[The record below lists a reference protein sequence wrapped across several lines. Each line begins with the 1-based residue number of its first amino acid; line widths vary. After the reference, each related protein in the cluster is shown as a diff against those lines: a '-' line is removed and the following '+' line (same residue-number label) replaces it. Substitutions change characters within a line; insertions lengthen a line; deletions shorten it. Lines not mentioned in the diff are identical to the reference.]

1 MKGSLK
7 PDYGIDS
14 PAMVCGQFI
23 AGLLATA
30 LAIFK
35 PRAFGLQ
42 VRWIEA
48 AAALYF
54 LHGAWSM
61 LRYSKSGKLALRE
74 KLLDMIPWRGDETVL
89 DVGCGKGLL
98 LVGAARRVKTGNAI
112 GVDVWLTQ
120 GLSGNRPESALE
132 NAAIEGVRDRVELK
146 NADARELP
154 FEDDSFDVVVSN
166 FVVHEMNTSADR
178 ARMLQEMARVLRPG
192 GRLALIDF
200 IFTKECVEILRQ
212 SGLPDT
218 RRLRLGGFSFWVAAV
233 LMLGTFQLY
242 AVTATKPLAAEVK
255 SYLKGGPGAVAQNA
269 Q

>member
-1 MKGSLK
+1 MNRSPN

-14 PAMVCGQFI
+14 PAIVLGQGI
-23 AGLLATA
+23 AGLSATA

-35 PRAFGLQ
+35 ARAFGVQ

-61 LRYSKSGKLALRE
+61 VRYSRSGKLGLRE
-74 KLLDMIPWRGDETVL
+74 KLLDMFPWRGDEAVL

-98 LVGAARRVKTGNAI
+98 LVGAARRLKTGKAI
-112 GVDVWLTQ
+112 GVDVWLSHALT
-120 GLSGNRPESALE
+120 GNRPEFALE

-146 NADARELP
+146 QADVRELP
-154 FEDDSFDVVVSN
+154 FEDDSFHVVVSN

-178 ARMLQEMARVLRPG
+178 ARMLQEIARVLRPG

-212 SGLPDT
+212 AGLSDT
-218 RRLRLGGFSFWVAAV
+218 RRVRLGGLSFWVAAL
-233 LMLGTFQLY
+233 LMLGTFQLH
-242 AVTATKPLAAEVK
+242 AVTATKPL
-255 SYLKGGPGAVAQNA
+255 STGRNSPLTGP
-269 Q
+269 